1 MFPSH
6 ALIFFFFL
14 SVLAAFLVLCQF
26 LSQGFMSSALKTI
39 LIAGSVKLPGM
50 LHTECPPIQW
60 STVLKVPFM
69 AYAFGRICL
78 DKVTSFLWE
87 LVTTINLYSVT
98 LTNLPL
104 SIRPEV
110 DTRPKPNNRDSVQEV
125 EKGTEIRDSQ
135 WRSYKPK
142 SILEIIL
149 LVLDL
154 PHTGRSQKKKK
165 MVQEKMKQKK
175 KKCD

>member
-1 MFPSH
+1 M
-6 ALIFFFFL
+6 
-14 SVLAAFLVLCQF
+14 
-26 LSQGFMSSALKTI
+26 
-39 LIAGSVKLPGM
+39 
-50 LHTECPPIQW
+50 
-60 STVLKVPFM
+60 
-69 AYAFGRICL
+69 
-78 DKVTSFLWE
+78 
-87 LVTTINLYSVT
+87 T

-165 MVQEKMKQKK
+165 NGSRENEAKK
-175 KKCD
+175 KKMRLKEI

>member
-1 MFPSH
+1 
-6 ALIFFFFL
+6 
-14 SVLAAFLVLCQF
+14 
-26 LSQGFMSSALKTI
+26 
-39 LIAGSVKLPGM
+39 
-50 LHTECPPIQW
+50 
-60 STVLKVPFM
+60 M

-78 DKVTSFLWE
+78 DKVISFLWE

-98 LTNLPL
+98 LTSLPL

-154 PHTGRSQKKKK
+154 PHTKEAKKKL
-165 MVQEKMKQKK
+165 VQEKMKQKK
-175 KKCD
+175 KEKKIQLKEI

>member
-1 MFPSH
+1 
-6 ALIFFFFL
+6 
-14 SVLAAFLVLCQF
+14 
-26 LSQGFMSSALKTI
+26 MSSALKTI
-39 LIAGSVKLPGM
+39 LIARSLKLLGM
-50 LHTECPPIQW
+50 LHAECPPIQW

-78 DKVTSFLWE
+78 DKVISFLWE

-154 PHTGRSQKKKK
+154 PHTERSQKKTSSR
-165 MVQEKMKQKK
+165 ENEAKK
-175 KKCD
+175 KKKIQLKEI